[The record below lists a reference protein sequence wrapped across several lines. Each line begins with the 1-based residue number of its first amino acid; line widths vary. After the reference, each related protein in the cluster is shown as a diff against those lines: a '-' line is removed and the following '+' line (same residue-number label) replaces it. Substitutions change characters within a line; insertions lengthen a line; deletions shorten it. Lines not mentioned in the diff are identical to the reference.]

1 MHLAIAM
8 LLHNRTRAIAA
19 VVGVAV
25 AFFLGA
31 AQFGLLVGWVRTCT
45 AIIRHSGVDAWVMA
59 EHTVAFDYG
68 TPIPEFRVQQVR
80 TLPEVEWAEA
90 MLVSWTFWKLP
101 NGKQQNVELIGLDEG
116 LVGGPWKMQEG
127 DLETALEPQQVI
139 VDSLYQERLGIAQVG
154 DEVEVL
160 GRRAVVGARSLGV
173 RTLTV
178 APFVFTSLEN
188 ARRYDPWHQ
197 EDEITFVLARGRK
210 DVPAEMLRRVIK
222 SQVPAVEVLTST
234 EFAERTAKYWMLET
248 GLGVTVVLTAGLGL
262 TVGMVIISQTLYALT
277 HENLSHY
284 ATLLATGFSRASLVG
299 IVLIQATCLAA
310 CGIAVGSALLAWST
324 RVTASTPIPIETTP
338 LVYTGVLVACLL
350 SCWGA
355 SLLSIRTIFRIDP
368 VTVFHN

>member
-45 AIIRHSGVDAWVMA
+45 AIIRHSDVDAWVMA

-80 TLPEVEWAEA
+80 TISEVEWAEA

-101 NGKQQNVELIGLDEG
+101 NGKQQNVELIGLDED
-116 LVGGPWKMQEG
+116 LVGGPWRMQEG
-127 DLETALEPQQVI
+127 AVDTAQGPEQVI
-139 VDSLYQERLGIAQVG
+139 VDALYQDRLGISYVG

-188 ARRYDPWHQ
+188 ARRYDPWHKG
-197 EDEITFVLARGRK
+197 DEITFVLARGRK
-210 DVPAEMLRRVIK
+210 DVTAEMLRNVIK
-222 SQVPAVEVLTST
+222 SQVPAVEVLTSA
-234 EFAERTAKYWMLET
+234 EFAERTARYWMLET
-248 GLGVTVVLTAGLGL
+248 GLGVTVVLTAGLGM

-284 ATLLATGFSRASLVG
+284 ATLLAAGFSRTSLVG

-310 CGIAVGSALLAWST
+310 CGVAVGSALLLWSM
-324 RVTASTPIPIETTP
+324 RATAATPIPIETTAT
-338 LVYTGVLVACLL
+338 VFTGVLIACFA
-350 SCWGA
+350 SSWGA
-355 SLLSIRTIFRIDP
+355 SLLPIRTIFRIDP
-368 VTVFHN
+368 VSVFHN